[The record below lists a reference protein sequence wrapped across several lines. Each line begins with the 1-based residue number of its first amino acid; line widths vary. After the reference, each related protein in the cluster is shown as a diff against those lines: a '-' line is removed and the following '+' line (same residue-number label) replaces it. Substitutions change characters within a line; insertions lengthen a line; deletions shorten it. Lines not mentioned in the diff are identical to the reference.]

1 MNINVFDFL
10 VNREPWT
17 DGALCTQVDRGDL
30 FFPEKGEQSRP
41 AKQIGGLHY
50 WNVYDCRGP
59 KVFIRQ
65 FTFSFFEA
73 ALQNAD
79 RLARGQNIDPRAL
92 FGVQRIE
99 YGSLQDP
106 LARTR
111 QVVRDHLLNTRTTP

>member
-1 MNINVFDFL
+1 MSAPRVIV
-10 VNREPWT
+10 RRAKT
-17 DGALCTQVDRGDL
+17 
-30 FFPEKGEQSRP
+30 RP
-41 AKQIGGLHY
+41 GCRSHKGGLHY

>member
-1 MNINVFDFL
+1 MNELSTWAAYEEPRVF
-10 VNREPWT
+10 VR
-17 DGALCTQVDRGDL
+17 R
-30 FFPEKGEQSRP
+30 
-41 AKQIGGLHY
+41 AKTRSAERSHRGGLHY

-73 ALQNAD
+73 ALTNAD
-79 RLARGQNIDPRAL
+79 RLARGERIETYAL

-106 LARTR
+106 FTR
-111 QVVRDHLLNTRTTP
+111 GTT